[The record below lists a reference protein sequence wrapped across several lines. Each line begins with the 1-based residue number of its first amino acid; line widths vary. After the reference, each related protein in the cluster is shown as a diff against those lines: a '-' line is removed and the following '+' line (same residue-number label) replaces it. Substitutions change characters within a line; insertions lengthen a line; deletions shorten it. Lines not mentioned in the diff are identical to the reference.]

1 MENQFQDLS
10 KLETKV
16 FSTLNIQSVMTKIK
30 KPRLSLRKIERRKW
44 KIELMESKNKQKIQR
59 LLRTKNQIL
68 KQLRK
73 IQKQR
78 MEVPL

>member
-1 MENQFQDLS
+1 L
-10 KLETKV
+10 
-16 FSTLNIQSVMTKIK
+16 
-30 KPRLSLRKIERRKW
+30 

>member
-16 FSTLNIQSVMTKIK
+16 FLTLNIPSVMTKIK

>member
-16 FSTLNIQSVMTKIK
+16 FLTLNIPSVMTRIK

>member
-16 FSTLNIQSVMTKIK
+16 FLTLNIPSVMTKIK

-68 KQLRK
+68 KLLRK